1 VKGADVDYSKYFWQG
16 KRVRLRPLTP
26 EDADQCYADSLDSP
40 ARQVLQ
46 LGIELP
52 TSVEMLREFLGKYA
66 NCKDVDGII
75 ILAVENLEGIYVGSV
90 SLHSR
95 NRKNGTFSLGLSISS
110 PHRRKGYGEDA
121 VRVLLRYCFL
131 ERRYQKCNS
140 ACVHTN
146 EASIRL
152 HKKLG
157 FVEEGRRR
165 RQFFLNGRYYD
176 DILFGLLR
184 EEFE

>member
-1 VKGADVDYSKYFWQG
+1 VDYSKYFWQG
-16 KRVRLRPLTP
+16 KKVRLRPLTP
-26 EDADQCYADSLDSP
+26 EDADRCYADSLDSR

-46 LGIELP
+46 LEIELP
-52 TSVEMLREFLGKYA
+52 TSVEMLREFLGKHA
-66 NCKDVDGII
+66 GCKDVDGVI
-75 ILAVENLEGIYVGSV
+75 ILAVENLKGIYVGGI

-95 NRKNGTFSLGLSISS
+95 NRKNGTFSLGLSIGS

-121 VRVLLRYCFL
+121 IRILLRYCFL

-140 ACVHTN
+140 ACVDTN
-146 EASIRL
+146 EASISL